1 MGNMGMIVAMNEL
14 MRDIAIDKIAELMQN
29 RIVFWRRR

>member
-1 MGNMGMIVAMNEL
+1 MIVAMNEL

>member
-1 MGNMGMIVAMNEL
+1 MGNMGRIIAMNEL

-29 RIVFWRRR
+29 RIVFWLRR